1 VHHDRPE
8 AGVTGPRSS
17 RRAEL
22 AVAALLG
29 LAAVCAAGF
38 VAVYALDSIGHQT
51 QLLGLTLGAAF
62 AFVAAAFIAGRR
74 LVAGEDAE
82 DEYGGPAPEAADE
95 IGTLVEESATGIE
108 RRRLLAGAGAAAGA
122 AIGAALLAP
131 VLSLGPVFD
140 LASMARTPWRRGRRL
155 VDETGAPVAA
165 SAVRADEFLT
175 AYPEGANPEEIGS
188 PIILIRLDPATLR
201 LPASRRSWAP
211 QGILAYS
218 KICTHAGCAIALYRA
233 PLFQP
238 VEQPPGLVC
247 PCHYSTFDPATG
259 GTVVFGP
266 AGRALPQLPLR
277 IDRAGNLRAG
287 GTFSGPV
294 GPSWWGVRRGRATS

>member
-1 VHHDRPE
+1 M
-8 AGVTGPRSS
+8 

-22 AVAALLG
+22 TVAALLL
-29 LAAVCAAGF
+29 LAAASAAGF
-38 VAVYALDSIGHQT
+38 VVVYALDSIGHQT

-62 AFVAAAFIAGRR
+62 ACVAAALVVAGRH
-74 LVAGEDAE
+74 LVPVEDGE
-82 DEYGGPAPEAADE
+82 DEYGSPAPAAVDRVVE
-95 IGTLVEESATGIE
+95 VVEEGAVRMR

-131 VLSLGPVFD
+131 VVSLGPAFD
-140 LASMARTPWRRGRRL
+140 LAALARTPWRRGRRL
-155 VDETGAPVAA
+155 VDEAGAPIPAA
-165 SAVRADEFLT
+165 AVRPDEFVT
-175 AYPEGANPEEIGS
+175 AFPEGADPEEIGS
-188 PIILIRLDPATLR
+188 PVILVRLDPARLR
-201 LPASRRSWAP
+201 LPAARRTWAP
-211 QGILAYS
+211 EGILGYS

-233 PLFQP
+233 PLFEP
-238 VEQPPGLVC
+238 AEQPPGLVC

-266 AGRALPQLPLR
+266 AGRALPQLPIR
-277 IDRAGNLRAG
+277 VDRQGNLRAG

>member
-1 VHHDRPE
+1 M
-8 AGVTGPRSS
+8 

-22 AVAALLG
+22 TVAALLL
-29 LAAVCAAGF
+29 LAAASAAGF
-38 VAVYALDSIGHQT
+38 VVVYALDSIGHQT

-62 AFVAAAFIAGRR
+62 ACVATALVVAGRH
-74 LVAGEDAE
+74 LVPVEDSE
-82 DEYGGPAPEAADE
+82 DEYGSPAPEAVDE
-95 IGTLVEESATGIE
+95 VAEIVQEGAVRMR

-131 VLSLGPVFD
+131 VVSLGPAFD
-140 LASMARTPWRRGRRL
+140 LAALARTPWRRGRRL
-155 VDETGAPVAA
+155 VDEAGAPIPAA
-165 SAVRADEFLT
+165 AVRPDEFLT
-175 AYPEGANPEEIGS
+175 AFPEGADPEEIGS
-188 PIILIRLDPATLR
+188 PVILVRLDPARLR
-201 LPASRRSWAP
+201 LPAARRTWAP
-211 QGILAYS
+211 EGIVGYS

-233 PLFQP
+233 PLFEP
-238 VEQPPGLVC
+238 AEQPPGLVC

-266 AGRALPQLPLR
+266 AGRALPQLPIR
-277 IDRAGNLRAG
+277 VDRQGNLRAG

>member
-1 VHHDRPE
+1 M
-8 AGVTGPRSS
+8 

-22 AVAALLG
+22 TVAALLL
-29 LAAVCAAGF
+29 LAAASAAGF

-62 AFVAAAFIAGRR
+62 ACVAAALVVAGRH
-74 LVAGEDAE
+74 LVPVEDGE
-82 DEYGGPAPEAADE
+82 DEYGSPAPEAVDQVAE
-95 IGTLVEESATGIE
+95 IVEEGAVRMR
-108 RRRLLAGAGAAAGA
+108 RRRLLGGAGAAAGA

-131 VLSLGPVFD
+131 VVSLGPAFD
-140 LASMARTPWRRGRRL
+140 LAALARTPWRRGRRL
-155 VDETGAPVAA
+155 VDEAGAPIPAA
-165 SAVRADEFLT
+165 AVGTDEFLT
-175 AYPEGANPEEIGS
+175 AFPEGADPEEIGS
-188 PIILIRLDPATLR
+188 PVILVRLDPARLR
-201 LPASRRSWAP
+201 LPGGRRTWAP
-211 QGILAYS
+211 EGIVGYS

-233 PLFQP
+233 PLFEP
-238 VEQPPGLVC
+238 AEQPPGLVC

-266 AGRALPQLPLR
+266 AGRALPQLPIR
-277 IDRAGNLRAG
+277 IDRQGNLRAG

>member
-1 VHHDRPE
+1 
-8 AGVTGPRSS
+8 VTR

-22 AVAALLG
+22 AVTALLALAALCG
-29 LAAVCAAGF
+29 AGF
-38 VAVYALDSIGHQT
+38 VAVYALNAIPDQT

-62 AFVAAAFIAGRR
+62 LFVAAALLVTGRH
-74 LVAGEDAE
+74 LAVTEDGES
-82 DEYGGPAPEAADE
+82 EYGHPAPEAAE
-95 IGTLVEESATGIE
+95 ELVELAEASAVGIR
-108 RRRLLAGAGAAAGA
+108 RRRLLTGAAAVAGT

-131 VLSLGPVFD
+131 VVSLGPVFD
-140 LASMARTPWRRGRRL
+140 LAAMARTPWRRGRRL
-155 VDETGAPVAA
+155 VDTAGNPIPAT
-165 SAVRADEFLT
+165 AVGPDEFLT
-175 AYPEGANPEEIGS
+175 AFPEGANREDIGS
-188 PIILIRLDPATLR
+188 PVILVRLDPASLR

-211 QGILAYS
+211 EGIVGYS
-218 KICTHAGCAIALYRA
+218 KVCTHAGCAVALYRA

-277 IDRAGNLRAG
+277 IDRRGNLRAG

>member
-1 VHHDRPE
+1 MSE
-8 AGVTGPRSS
+8 PRAP
-17 RRAEL
+17 RWAEL

-29 LAAVCAAGF
+29 LAALCAAGF

-62 AFVAAAFIAGRR
+62 ACAAAALVVAGRH
-74 LVAGEDAE
+74 LVPDEDGE
-82 DEYGGPAPEAADE
+82 DEYGEPAPDAADE
-95 IGTLVEESATGIE
+95 IAEVAGAGAGRIG
-108 RRRLLAGAGAAAGA
+108 RRRLLVGAGAAAGA
-122 AIGAALLAP
+122 AFGAALLAP
-131 VLSLGPVFD
+131 VVSLGPAFD

-155 VDETGAPVAA
+155 VDEAGSPIPAA
-165 SAVRADEFLT
+165 AVRPGEFLT
-175 AYPEGANPEEIGS
+175 AYPEGADPEQIGS
-188 PIILIRLDPATLR
+188 PIILIRLDPAGLR
-201 LPASRRSWAP
+201 LPAARRTWAP
-211 QGILAYS
+211 EGILAYS
-218 KICTHAGCAIALYRA
+218 KVCTHAGCAIALYRA
-233 PLFQP
+233 PLFEP

-277 IDRAGNLRAG
+277 IDRHGNLRAG

>member
-1 VHHDRPE
+1 M
-8 AGVTGPRSS
+8 

-22 AVAALLG
+22 TVAALLL
-29 LAAVCAAGF
+29 LAAASAAGF
-38 VAVYALDSIGHQT
+38 VVVYALDSIGHQT

-62 AFVAAAFIAGRR
+62 ACVAAALVVAGRH
-74 LVAGEDAE
+74 LVPVEDSE
-82 DEYGGPAPEAADE
+82 DEYGSPAPEAVDE
-95 IGTLVEESATGIE
+95 VAEIVQEGAVRMR

-131 VLSLGPVFD
+131 AVSLGPAFD
-140 LASMARTPWRRGRRL
+140 LAALARTPWRRGRRL
-155 VDETGAPVAA
+155 VDEAGAPIPAA
-165 SAVRADEFLT
+165 AVRPDEFVT
-175 AYPEGANPEEIGS
+175 AFPEGADPEEIGS
-188 PIILIRLDPATLR
+188 PVILVRLDPVRLR
-201 LPASRRSWAP
+201 LPAARRTWAP
-211 QGILAYS
+211 EGIVGYS

-233 PLFQP
+233 PLFEP
-238 VEQPPGLVC
+238 AEQPPGLVC

-266 AGRALPQLPLR
+266 AGRALPQLPIR
-277 IDRAGNLRAG
+277 VDRQGNLRAG

>member
-1 VHHDRPE
+1 M
-8 AGVTGPRSS
+8 

-22 AVAALLG
+22 AVAALQL
-29 LAAVCAAGF
+29 LAAARAAGF
-38 VAVYALDSIGHQT
+38 VVVYALDSIGHQT

-62 AFVAAAFIAGRR
+62 ACVAAALVVAGRH
-74 LVAGEDAE
+74 LVPVEDGE
-82 DEYGGPAPEAADE
+82 DEYGSPAPEAVDQVAE
-95 IGTLVEESATGIE
+95 IVEEGAVRMR

-131 VLSLGPVFD
+131 VVSLGPAFD
-140 LASMARTPWRRGRRL
+140 LAALARTPWRRGRRL
-155 VDETGAPVAA
+155 VDEAGAPIPAA
-165 SAVRADEFLT
+165 AVRPDEFLT
-175 AYPEGANPEEIGS
+175 AFPEGADPEEIGS
-188 PIILIRLDPATLR
+188 PVILVRLDPARLR
-201 LPASRRSWAP
+201 LPAARRTWAP
-211 QGILAYS
+211 EGIVGYS

-233 PLFQP
+233 PLFEP
-238 VEQPPGLVC
+238 AEQPPGLVC

-266 AGRALPQLPLR
+266 AGRALPQLPIR
-277 IDRAGNLRAG
+277 VDRQGNLRAG